1 MRKLTLYD
9 MLYLTVGAALL
20 PVIMWRKQGRLP
32 DGWELRWGRYPAET
46 LAALERCRGGIW
58 LHAVSLGEAKAA
70 APLVQALHERYPDMP
85 LVLTAVTQTG
95 YEQLRTLA
103 GVADVVTYVPFDMS
117 VLLERFLDMVQPRLV
132 VLLEK
137 ELWPGML
144 RAVER
149 RSVPIV
155 LVNGRLSEQSAARY
169 RWVRSWVQRWLG
181 RIDRILVQSERD
193 RERFLDVGAL
203 AERTTVVGNLKY
215 DSPPVTEPQR
225 QVAQH
230 RRMALGVG
238 PQEVVWICGSTH
250 RDEEA
255 EVVSV
260 YRALRVRGVP
270 LRLLLAPRHVERV
283 PEVERIVRSAGLT
296 PLRLSDIQGGKG
308 QNTSHVARRTSR
320 DGASTT
326 YDLRPTTD
334 VSRHAASD
342 GSSGTNDERRTTKA
356 QSAGLVLWILDTS
369 GELSQWYGVAD
380 VAFVG
385 GSLVPHGG
393 QNLLEPAAW
402 ALPIVAGQHLTN
414 FAAIAEEF
422 ERHQAIRV
430 VRSENEL
437 ATAVEQLARRA
448 ELRRQLGERA
458 EALARSAAG
467 ATARVVAVL
476 DDYLIRDAGHKT
488 QDTRHK
494 TQDTRHEIQKS
505 DVESGGQERDGFDS
519 RLASRASRL
528 NLQSAVARWQA
539 QLAWLLIPLSWVYG
553 AAVWTVREGYR
564 RRLLPQRRLSRAVVS
579 VGNVTWGGTG
589 KTPLVAWLAEMYVR
603 RGYRVAVL
611 TRGYRGCGTEGGD
624 EAAMLRE
631 WLPSAVPVIAGRD
644 RVRRGREAIA
654 RHDPDVLLLDDGF
667 QHWRLHRDLDVVTV
681 DARRPFGNGQ
691 LVPAGELRE
700 TARALGRADIIVIT
714 KSDQAEPGT
723 LSALQ
728 AMVQRLNPR
737 ALVATARYRV
747 AGLARLVGDSFVDAD
762 GASVALERV
771 VQRGLR
777 DAEHDASVAG
787 RTSQVVDAAAHDLRS
802 TTYDMRPD
810 VPIGLVAGIAD
821 PSSFER
827 TVSGLG
833 LSIVWRR
840 FFGDHHAY
848 QCRDIE
854 QVSLAC
860 RERGIRRVLTT
871 EKDAVK
877 LRRWRELLDDRGVE
891 WWVVRVRLEIEE
903 EHGALVDRLVA
914 CVDRSRR

>member
-1 MRKLTLYD
+1 MKRPTLYD
-9 MLYLTVGAALL
+9 ILYLTMGAALL
-20 PVIMWRKQGRLP
+20 PAIMWRKQGRLP

-46 LAALERCRGGIW
+46 LTVLERCRGGIW

-70 APLVQALHERYPDMP
+70 ASLVQALHEQYPDMS

-95 YEQLRTLA
+95 YEQLQTLA
-103 GVADVVTYVPFDMS
+103 GAVDVVTYVPFDMS
-117 VLLERFLDMVQPRLV
+117 ALLERFLDLVQPRLV

-181 RIDRILVQSERD
+181 RIDRVLVQSERD

-215 DSPPVTEPQR
+215 DSTPVTESQH

-283 PEVERIVRSAGLT
+283 LEVERIVRSAGLT
-296 PLRLSDIQGGKG
+296 PLRLSALEEQGGRDA
-308 QNTSHVARRTSR
+308 SHVAGRRSQVV
-320 DGASTT
+320 DAASH
-326 YDLRPTTD
+326 DVRRPT
-334 VSRHAASD
+334 SD
-342 GSSGTNDERRTTKA
+342 SSSATNDERGTTKA
-356 QSAGLVLWILDTS
+356 QSAGLVVWILDTS

-380 VAFVG
+380 VAFIG

-402 ALPIVAGQHLTN
+402 ALPIVTGQYLTN

-458 EALARSAAG
+458 ETLARSAAG
-467 ATARVVAVL
+467 ATARVVVVL
-476 DDYLIRDAGHKT
+476 DDYLIRDAGRGT

-494 TQDTRHEIQKS
+494 TQDTRREIQKS
-505 DVESGGQERDGFDS
+505 DVESGGQERDEFDS
-519 RLASRASRL
+519 RLESRASRL
-528 NLQSAVARWQA
+528 NLQSAVARWQLR
-539 QLAWLLIPLSWVYG
+539 LAWLLIPLSWLYG
-553 AAVWTVREGYR
+553 AAVWMIREGYR

-589 KTPLVAWLAEMYVR
+589 KTPLVAWLAETYVR

-700 TARALGRADIIVIT
+700 TARALGRADVIVIT

-737 ALVATARYRV
+737 ALVAAARYRV
-747 AGLARLVGDSFVDAD
+747 AGLARLVD
-762 GASVALERV
+762 GSSAEAVAVHAVSGATSDER
-771 VQRGLR
+771 R
-777 DAEHDASVAG
+777 A
-787 RTSQVVDAAAHDLRS
+787 TSQKIGAESDQRS
-802 TTYDMRPD
+802 ATSNESRSLMLEARVASHESRATGFEGP
-810 VPIGLVAGIAD
+810 VALVAGIAD

-827 TVSGLG
+827 TVADLG
-833 LSIVWRR
+833 LSIAWRR

-871 EKDAVK
+871 EKDVVK

-891 WWVVRVRLEIEE
+891 WWVVRVRLEIEG
-903 EHGALVDRLVA
+903 EHGALVDRLAA